1 MKERVVNMP
10 TDERKACA
18 ERVVR
23 AFWTAMGGD
32 SAELSDLDDNSDWID
47 SRQSISVSH
56 RSYVF
61 DNLLVFLSWNETV
74 KLVP

>member
-32 SAELSDLDDNSDWID
+32 SAELSDLDDNSD
-47 SRQSISVSH
+47 
-56 RSYVF
+56 
-61 DNLLVFLSWNETV
+61 
-74 KLVP
+74 